1 MNEELIKASKIA
13 FSTEFSFYL
22 KSAFY
27 HWNVEGPDFVQY
39 HELFG
44 KIYEEVLGSVDD
56 FAENIR
62 KLGGYTPASFTR
74 FSALSEINDQVEVQ
88 PAQSMISELLQ
99 DNDKCVAVLSRVYD
113 LSEQAGERGF
123 SNFLAERMDAHRK
136 HGWMLRASLKNG

>member
-13 FSTEFSFYL
+13 FSTEFAFYL

-44 KIYEEVLGSVDD
+44 KIYEEVLGSIDD

-74 FSALSEINDQVEVQ
+74 FSALSELDDQIEV
-88 PAQSMISELLQ
+88 PPVQSMISELLS
-99 DNDKCVAVLSRVYD
+99 DNDKCVAILSRVYD

-136 HGWMLRASLKNG
+136 HGWMLRVTLK

>member
-13 FSTEFSFYL
+13 FSTEFAFYL

-39 HELFG
+39 HDLFG
-44 KIYEEVLGSVDD
+44 KIYEEVLGSIDD

-74 FSALSEINDQVEVQ
+74 FSALSELDDQIEVP
-88 PAQSMISELLQ
+88 PAQSMISELLS
-99 DNDKCVAVLSRVYD
+99 DNDKCVAILSRVYD

-136 HGWMLRASLKNG
+136 HGWMLRATLK

>member
-13 FSTEFSFYL
+13 FSTEFAFYL
-22 KSAFY
+22 KAAFY

-44 KIYEEVLGSVDD
+44 KIYGEVLGSIDD

-74 FSALSEINDQVEVQ
+74 FSALSEIDDQIEIA
-88 PAQSMISELLQ
+88 PAQAMISELLS
-99 DNDKCVAVLSRVYD
+99 DNDKCVSIFKKIFD
-113 LSEQAGERGF
+113 MSEQAGEHGYSDF
-123 SNFLAERMDAHRK
+123 IAGRMDAHRK
-136 HGWMLRASLKNG
+136 HGWMLRATLK

>member
-1 MNEELIKASKIA
+1 MNDELIKASKIA
-13 FSTEFSFYL
+13 FSTEFAFYL

-39 HELFG
+39 HDLFG
-44 KIYEEVLGSVDD
+44 KIYGEVLGSIDD

-74 FSALSEINDQVEVQ
+74 FSALSEVDDQIEVA
-88 PAQSMISELLQ
+88 PAQSMISELLI
-99 DNDKCVAVLSRVYD
+99 DNDKCVAILSRVYD

-123 SNFLAERMDAHRK
+123 SNFLADRMDAHRK
-136 HGWMLRASLKNG
+136 HGWMLRATLK